1 MKRTLSMIL
10 CLVMILGILP
20 VMAFAAPT
28 YITETTVKLN
38 LATVPYYSATA
49 ETPAQ
54 LKSKLTVTGANSSM
68 VEVTSAAWYD
78 ENGNEMAGNSFNV
91 QKDYY
96 ILIRITAKSG
106 YQFYHHNTIG
116 LQATANTG
124 IQGQT
129 WKSFK
134 ADLLTS
140 HGGAYDDYLDYKLW
154 FHSCAKIGSYN
165 EAWNDDSVNV
175 TPHLVAP
182 QLYEGTEAQT
192 VRFTKYDTS
201 APHTNY
207 GVVNIYGNGYF
218 QVFNGSTA
226 LNPTDKLQAGVK
238 YTVRM
243 MLTVLNPDYYIFSA
257 NPVPIIDAPNGT
269 NYGTGAGAA
278 KIYQHKGS
286 QIIIEYTYTVPCMK
300 NIQSLSVGGVIQPDK
315 GMNPQQTGFTCPD
328 NNIQIK
334 THAWIDNSA
343 DKLMSATD
351 TFKGGRSYTLV
362 LEASSTS
369 PSYEFNVEDPAAI
382 TTNLGT
388 VTKVSKY
395 FQFHPSSEMDYDYTH
410 GTYIWIDLTSTGDPM
425 GADLG
430 TVTFDLSAGPTKF
443 EFPEDGDAAL
453 LWVAAVL
460 SGKVSVPTTNNI
472 DLDKDGTVDFVQYT
486 EADTLYIKVADTSSI
501 SGKYVL
507 DLSENAAGDWNAG
520 NDCYSSFT
528 FIFPVRDGN
537 YGTKLL
543 DFTKTWNVYSRGD
556 DDPVATYTAL
566 DNTLGVLTS
575 AGVITMRRTTAGKN
589 WFEYYDLDNDGNED
603 VFRRGGTFLEYW
615 QPLCRYQQSSYDFTL
630 TAPQIIRLRASGK
643 TYFTTLSFRFPD
655 NDAGEFIVNL
665 SAGPMTYVANSI
677 VEHRTMNDTITALQW
692 FNLVGISD
700 GSTEG
705 TIDVNLD
712 GTNDIS
718 YTRTSNTDNTWT
730 WKFTPLTDLEGDY
743 AFTFTDEQIAEMAY
757 EEYTPLYT
765 TVTFRFPAPPAA
777 TVHFEMNG
785 HGSPIADQTVPYGSK
800 AYEPNYPQGGEFWFY
815 GGWYTDAALKQ
826 RYDFNQPVTK
836 DTTLY
841 CRWVN
846 LVDVPN
852 GKWFTDKVAWAVYK
866 EITAGTD
873 ATHFSPNA
881 TCTRE
886 QIVTFLYAAA
896 GKPAYTDNGSPFTD
910 VKKGKYYY
918 DAVMWA
924 VENNITGGMGDGK
937 FGVGLPCTREQVVT
951 FLWKASGSPKP
962 ATTTNPFK
970 DVKSD
975 KYYFNAI
982 LWAVENGITSGM
994 GDGTFGVGQTC
1005 TRAQIVTFLYAA
1017 YGPKG

>member
-20 VMAFAAPT
+20 MAAFAAPT
-28 YITETTVKLN
+28 YITETTVRLN
-38 LATVPYYSATA
+38 LATVPYYYTTA

-78 ENGNEMAGNSFNV
+78 ENGNEMDGNSFNV

-207 GVVNIYGNGYF
+207 GVVNIYGSGYF

-243 MLTVLNPDYYIFSA
+243 MVTVLNPDYYIFSA
-257 NPVPIIDAPNGT
+257 NPVPVIHAPNGT

-300 NIQSLSVGGVIQPDK
+300 NVQSLSVGGVIQPDK
-315 GMNPQQTGFTCPD
+315 GMNTQQTGFTCPD

-369 PSYEFNVEDPAAI
+369 PSYEFNVEDPAKI

-395 FQFHPSSEMDYDYTH
+395 FQFHPSSEMDYDFTH
-410 GTYIWIDLTSTGDPM
+410 GTYIWIDLTATGDPM

-443 EFPEDGDAAL
+443 KFPEDGDAVF
-453 LWVAAVL
+453 LWLAAVL
-460 SGKVSVPTTNNI
+460 TGKVSVPTTDNF
-472 DLDKDGTVDFVQYT
+472 DLDKDGTVDFVAYT
-486 EADTLYIKVADTSSI
+486 EAGTEYIKVADTSSI

-507 DLSENAAGDWNAG
+507 DLSENAAADWNAG
-520 NDCYSSFT
+520 KDCYSSFT

-537 YGTKLL
+537 YGTRML
-543 DFTKTWNVYSRGD
+543 DFTEVWHQDVYDESTPAAERD
-556 DDPVATYTAL
+556 AL
-566 DNTLGVLTS
+566 LNTLNVLVFAGIIDVKEYPSETS
-575 AGVITMRRTTAGKN
+575 TQYLID
-589 WFEYYDLDNDGNED
+589 FDHDEISDLYYRDPNS
-603 VFRRGGTFLEYW
+603 GTPYVE
-615 QPLCRYQQSSYDFTL
+615 PLCEYLQYSYDFSL
-630 TAPQIIRLRASGK
+630 TPAQMNALKADGK
-643 TYFTTLSFRFPD
+643 AYYSKLSIRFPD
-655 NDAGEFIVNL
+655 NDAGEMLINL
-665 SAGPMTYVANSI
+665 SAGKVTIVADS
-677 VEHRTMNDTITALQW
+677 VVAHRTLDNTLTALLW
-692 FNLVGISD
+692 YAMAEIVD
-700 GSTEG
+700 STVKR
-705 TIDVNLD
+705 IDVDND
-712 GTNDIS
+712 GTYDIDF
-718 YTRTSNTDNTWT
+718 TRTDNGDGTWT
-730 WKFTPLTDLEGDY
+730 WTFEPLTELKGDY
-743 AFTFTDEQIAEMAY
+743 TFTFTDEQIAEMAH
-757 EEYTPLYT
+757 EEFTPLYT
-765 TVTFRFPAPPAA
+765 TVTFRFPAAPAA

-836 DTTLY
+836 DMTLY

-866 EITAGTD
+866 AITAGTD
-873 ATHFSPNA
+873 ATHFSPSA

-962 ATTTNPFK
+962 VTTTNPFK
-970 DVKSD
+970 DVKSG
-975 KYYFNAI
+975 KYYYNAI

-994 GDGTFGVGQTC
+994 GDDTFGVGQTC